1 MTLKVLLVDDEA
13 LARARL
19 RTLLAECEA
28 PAAVP
33 AGEAANAAQAMELLL
48 RQPVDAV
55 LLDVHMPG
63 ADGLALAQALRD
75 LPHPPAVVF
84 VTAHAEH
91 AVAAFEL
98 EAVDYLTK
106 PVRRERLE
114 AALQKVQRAMLARG
128 EAPAAAPQVLLIH
141 DRGRTERVPI
151 DEVLYFKAELKYVTP
166 RAAGPGAPRRP
177 GGRRRL
183 GGAAHRRRRRR
194 RGLAAAARRGAR
206 GAGDVSAGTAGTT
219 QGSPMREPGDVAKP
233 AAAPLPADPED
244 PSHALLHVPV
254 NVRSMSL
261 GVLAVLAS
269 LAILHWAAAFFIP
282 VMVGFLF
289 SYALSPIVD
298 WAERWRIPRAVGAAV
313 LILGILGGTG
323 ASLYSFSDDANEL
336 IGSVPQAARKLR
348 DSLKSHNG
356 RDDTTLG
363 SVQKAAAQLEQA
375 AKEASPATPPTRGVQ
390 RVVIE
395 KPAFDLR
402 DYLWSGTLG
411 LASFI
416 GQVTVVTFLTYF
428 LLLSGDTFRRKLVKI
443 IGRTLSEKKITVQAL
458 DEIHGQI
465 QRYMLVQLFASV
477 LVGVTTALAF
487 WALGLKHAAV
497 WGFAA
502 AILNLVPY
510 IGSVMV
516 TGAAGLIAFVQF
528 GSINMALAVAG
539 VSLLINTIEGNLL
552 VPWLTS
558 RAGRMNPVAVFIG
571 VLGWGW
577 LWGVWGLLLG
587 IPILMGVKAV
597 CDRVDDLKPIGEL
610 LGT

>member
-1 MTLKVLLVDDEA
+1 MQVPGEEVE
-13 LARARL
+13 
-19 RTLLAECEA
+19 
-28 PAAVP
+28 PA
-33 AGEAANAAQAMELLL
+33 Q
-48 RQPVDAV
+48 
-55 LLDVHMPG
+55 
-63 ADGLALAQALRD
+63 
-75 LPHPPAVVF
+75 
-84 VTAHAEH
+84 
-91 AVAAFEL
+91 
-98 EAVDYLTK
+98 
-106 PVRRERLE
+106 
-114 AALQKVQRAMLARG
+114 
-128 EAPAAAPQVLLIH
+128 
-141 DRGRTERVPI
+141 
-151 DEVLYFKAELKYVTP
+151 
-166 RAAGPGAPRRP
+166 
-177 GGRRRL
+177 
-183 GGAAHRRRRRR
+183 
-194 RGLAAAARRGAR
+194 
-206 GAGDVSAGTAGTT
+206 
-219 QGSPMREPGDVAKP
+219 
-233 AAAPLPADPED
+233 APLPADPED

-261 GVLAVLAS
+261 VVLAVLAS

-298 WAERWRIPRAVGAAV
+298 WLQRWRIPRAISAAV

-336 IGSVPQAARKLR
+336 LSSLPQAARKLR
-348 DSLKSHNG
+348 DSMKSHN
-356 RDDTTLG
+356 RRQDSTLG
-363 SVQKAAAQLEQA
+363 TVQKAAAQLEQA
-375 AKEASPATPPTRGVQ
+375 AKEASPATPPVRGVQ

-411 LASFI
+411 LASLI

-443 IGRTLSEKKITVQAL
+443 TGRTLSDKKITVQAL

-465 QRYMLVQLFASV
+465 QRYLLVQLFASV

-516 TGAAGLIAFVQF
+516 TGAAGLVAFLQF
-528 GSINMALAVAG
+528 GSVNMALAVAG
-539 VSLLINTIEGNLL
+539 VSLLINTFEGNLL

-587 IPILMGVKAV
+587 IPIMMVVKAV